1 MENEPKRLPQIER
14 SDLAVILV
22 TLVGLQL
29 QCDSKAASNQ
39 LWIAQPPIHLIE
51 WSIDIVVA

>member
-29 QCDSKAASNQ
+29 QCDSKAA
-39 LWIAQPPIHLIE
+39 
-51 WSIDIVVA
+51 